1 MYKLLDLAS
10 FNGYTF
16 IREAWFTKK
25 LFHSIKGECKM
36 RTLFLSSLCVV
47 LLSACGIASAGTAT
61 PTPTETSTSTPVQ
74 LPTSTYTESPS
85 PTLAGMNFCV
95 VPALLNLR
103 SGPGTQYSIVAIE
116 AQGICGMVTARNEDA
131 SWAYISTG
139 KYTGWAFVKYLSGKG
154 DLTSLPLFTALTPT
168 P

>member
-1 MYKLLDLAS
+1 
-10 FNGYTF
+10 
-16 IREAWFTKK
+16 
-25 LFHSIKGECKM
+25 M
-36 RTLFLSSLCVV
+36 RSLFLSSLCVI

-61 PTPTETSTSTPVQ
+61 PTPTELSTATLTQIPS
-74 LPTSTYTESPS
+74 STYTESPS
-85 PTLAGMNFCV
+85 PTLAGLNFCI

-103 SGPGTQYSIVAIE
+103 SGPGTQYSVVAIE

-131 SWAYISTG
+131 SWAYISTN

-154 DLTSLPLFTALTPT
+154 DISSLRLFTVLTAT